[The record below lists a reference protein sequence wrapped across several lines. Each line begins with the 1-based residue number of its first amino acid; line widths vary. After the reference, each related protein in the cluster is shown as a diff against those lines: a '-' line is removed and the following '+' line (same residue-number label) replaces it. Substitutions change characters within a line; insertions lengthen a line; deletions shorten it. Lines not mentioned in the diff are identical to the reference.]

1 MRNRI
6 KVLVIFAFLFSLFN
20 HTTAQPNKMIQLPAP
35 DQESSNSLEK
45 LISQRRSFRDFSA
58 GSLSLSE
65 ISQVLWA
72 AQGITSK
79 VVIPE
84 REIMLRSIPSA
95 GALYPLEVFAVVKR
109 VDDLDPGIY
118 RYVPGPGIREH
129 SLAQIL
135 SGDMNENLADATLG
149 QDCIKNC
156 AVAIIIS
163 SVDNRV
169 AVKYG
174 ERAHM
179 YCLIET
185 GHAGQNICLQSNSLG
200 LGAVT
205 VGAFNDK
212 RLKRL
217 IGHEAEPYY
226 IVCIGK
232 KD

>member
-1 MRNRI
+1 MRKRI
-6 KVLVIFAFLFSLFN
+6 KVIVIFAFIFSLFN
-20 HTTAQPNKMIQLPAP
+20 FTSAQPNKMIQLPAP
-35 DQESSNSLEK
+35 EQEGSNSLEK
-45 LISQRRSFRDFSA
+45 LIAQRRSFRDFTA
-58 GSLSLSE
+58 GSLSQAE

-84 REIMLRSIPSA
+84 REIMLRSVPSA
-95 GALYPLEVFAVVKR
+95 GALYPLEIFAVVKR

-118 RYVPGPGIREH
+118 QYIPGPDIGEH
-129 SLAQIL
+129 SLAQL
-135 SGDMNENLADATLG
+135 QSGDINQQLADATLG

-156 AVAIIIS
+156 AVAIIVS
-163 SVDNRV
+163 SVDDRV

-174 ERAHM
+174 DRAHM

-217 IGHEAEPYY
+217 IGHEADPYY